1 MIAILVFPDFQLL
14 DATGP
19 AAVFELAQRLA
30 GADVSM
36 RMIAKEPGPVRSS
49 CGIEVIA
56 SGFPEHVEEISML
69 AVVGGLGTEAVLGCQ
84 DTLDLVRRVA
94 SAKRRVVSVCTGA
107 FILGAA
113 GLLDGHEATTHWSST
128 PEFLSRYPMVRLN
141 PDRIFLRR
149 DNIWTSGGVT
159 AGIDLALAVVA
170 EDYGANLAKDVA
182 RYLVLYHHRPG
193 GQSQFSSLLEF
204 KSSAGRFSGL
214 LSWIRENLD
223 KRLTVD
229 ILADKAGV
237 SSRHFVRSFKSETGS
252 TPTKAVEKLRL
263 EVARERVQSSSERI
277 EDIAEKTG
285 FGDAERMRRAFI
297 RAFGKPPQS
306 LRREALYVPAGG
318 PSRQKGFV
326 PKRQSSD

>member
-30 GADVSM
+30 GVDVNM
-36 RMIAKEPGPVRSS
+36 RMIAKESGPVRSS
-49 CGIEVIA
+49 CGVEVIA
-56 SGFPEHVEEISML
+56 RGFPGNVEEISML
-69 AVVGGLGTEAVLGCQ
+69 VVVGGLGTGAVLESQ
-84 DTLDLVRRVA
+84 DTIDFVRRVA
-94 SAKRRVVSVCTGA
+94 RTKRRVVSVCTGA
-107 FILGAA
+107 FVLGAA

-128 PEFLSRYPMVRLN
+128 PDFLSRYPMVKLN
-141 PDRIFLRR
+141 PDRIFLRH

-170 EDYGANLAKDVA
+170 EDYGADLAKDVA

-204 KSSAGRFSGL
+204 KSSDGRFSSL

-223 KRLTVD
+223 KRLTVE
-229 ILADKAGV
+229 ILAEKAGV
-237 SSRHFVRSFKSETGS
+237 SSRHFVRIFKSETGS

-285 FGDAERMRRAFI
+285 FGNDERMRRAFI

-306 LRREALYVPAGG
+306 LRREASATTTSPM
-318 PSRQKGFV
+318 R
-326 PKRQSSD
+326 